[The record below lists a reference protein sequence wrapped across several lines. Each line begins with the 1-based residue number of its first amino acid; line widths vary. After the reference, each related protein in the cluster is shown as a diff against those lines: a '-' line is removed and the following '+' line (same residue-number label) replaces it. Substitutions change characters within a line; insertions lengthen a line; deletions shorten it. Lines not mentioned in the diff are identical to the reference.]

1 MKPEL
6 VVPAG
11 DFEALRA
18 AIWNGADAV
27 YLGGKKFNARIQARN
42 FGLDEL
48 EQAIRYAHNRN
59 VKIYVTVNTLIA
71 DRELNDLDD
80 YLTNLHHL
88 ETDAIIV
95 QDVGVLKL
103 CKELHS
109 DLRLHVSTQASVCG
123 ISGVKFWVDQGAKRA
138 TLPRELSFEEI
149 QKIKGKNGVE
159 VEVFMHGALC
169 FSYSGQCY
177 LSSFLGERSAN
188 RGRCASPCRL
198 PYNII
203 TGNGTTLR
211 TDGPHLLS
219 MKDLNLSE
227 DIGKLVSAGVDALK
241 IEGRM
246 KIPEYVAV
254 VTGIYRKLIDDD
266 YRQPT
271 HAEQKELEAIFNRE
285 FTKGSLYRYPG
296 GKAINSGRPGNRGI
310 EVGTIVG
317 YDESFKKVSILFS
330 EAIRVGDGLEF
341 MTSFGYKGLVLTK
354 LFTGGRRT
362 SEILPKCVGE
372 LFLPFQPIPNSFVRK
387 TRDSS
392 LHEKARATFSNQESI
407 PQIHNSKINFNQSRG
422 YERLSSL
429 VLTTKNEQTKNS
441 SKICVEVNTLD
452 SIRHAIKAGADEI
465 YFGGFPESTKNLD
478 LNNYRQA
485 IDIANESGVP
495 ITIVLSKMMGND
507 EHLKEIITTLK
518 SEGADKFLVGDI
530 DTLELVKQMGLTAYL
545 DSSLN
550 VFNRVARN
558 LLFKSTE
565 RMTLSHELHLSQVAR
580 IAGGAP
586 GEIEYI
592 VHGPLVLMLSE
603 YCPVSNAIN
612 SEDKISC
619 RKTCNEKGF
628 YLKDKKDLLYP
639 VKCDEFSRTN
649 ILSSKDICLIE
660 HLQELKAVGVDIF
673 RIRCQLFKPNMIPE
687 LVKLYRTGLSI
698 DNIDQGEDES
708 LVSLKGKILKLSD
721 RKTFEG
727 KINTGIE

>member
-18 AIWNGADAV
+18 AVWNGADAV

-48 EQAIRYAHNRN
+48 EKAIRYAHNRN
-59 VKIYVTVNTLIA
+59 VKIYVTVNTLVA

-95 QDVGVLKL
+95 QDIGVLKL
-103 CKELHS
+103 CEDLHS

-123 ISGVKFWVDQGAKRA
+123 ISGLKFWADHGAKRA
-138 TLPRELSFEEI
+138 TLPRELSLEEI
-149 QKIKGKNGVE
+149 QKIKEENGIE

-211 TDGPHLLS
+211 TVGPHLLS

-227 DIGKLVSAGVDALK
+227 DISKLTSAGVNALK

-271 HAEQKELEAIFNRE
+271 QAEQKELQSIFNRE

-296 GKAINSGRPGNRGI
+296 GNAINSERPGNKGI
-310 EVGTIVG
+310 EIGTIVG

-330 EAIRVGDGLEF
+330 DATRVGDGLEF
-341 MTSFGYKGLVLTK
+341 ETTFGRKGLVLTK
-354 LFTGGRRT
+354 LFTGGKRT
-362 SEILPKCVGE
+362 SEVLPKSVGE
-372 LFLPFQPIPNSFVRK
+372 LFLPFKPIPNSLVRK
-387 TRDSS
+387 TKDSY
-392 LHEKARATFSNQESI
+392 LHKKARATFSNPETI

-429 VLTTKNEQTKNS
+429 VLATKNDQTKNS
-441 SKICVEVNTLD
+441 SKICVEVNTLA
-452 SIRHAIKAGADEI
+452 SIKEAINADVDEI
-465 YFGGFPESTKNLD
+465 YFGGFPESIKNLD
-478 LNNYRQA
+478 LNNYQQA
-485 IDIANESGVP
+485 IGIAKDSGVP
-495 ITIVLSKMMGND
+495 ITIVLPKMIGDD
-507 EHLKEIITTLK
+507 EQLKEIITNLETK
-518 SEGADKFLVGDI
+518 GADKFLVGDI
-530 DTLELVKQMGLTAYL
+530 GTLELVKQMGLTAYL

-558 LLFKSTE
+558 LLFNSTE
-565 RMTLSHELHLSQVAR
+565 RMTLSNELHLSQIAR

-592 VHGPLVLMLSE
+592 VQGPLILMFSK
-603 YCPVSNAIN
+603 YCPVSNALN

-628 YLKDKKDLLYP
+628 YLKDQEDLLYP
-639 VKCDEFSRTN
+639 IKCDEFFRTN

-660 HLQELKAVGVDIF
+660 HLQELKAAGVDVF
-673 RIRCQLFKPNMIPE
+673 RIRSQLYPPNVVAE
-687 LVKLYRTGLSI
+687 LIKLYRNAISI
-698 DNIDQGEDES
+698 DNGENGS
-708 LVSLKGKILKLSD
+708 LIPLKEKILKLSD
-721 RKTFEG
+721 RKIFEG